1 MTVQGKRHA
10 SVRAA
15 AASAKAGLGAF
26 KENGSSSRK
35 TRLETAVERLV
46 LDTAERLAVERLV
59 LDTPVTVLAPKQ
71 R

>member
-1 MTVQGKRHA
+1 MPYGSSVAAERGVFYRTAAAERHA
-10 SVRAA
+10 
-15 AASAKAGLGAF
+15 
-26 KENGSSSRK
+26 
-35 TRLETAVERLV
+35 LETAVERLV